1 MTEQTELLGDK
12 RGVRAWTLINR
23 PWRRRTGSPN
33 DRVVQVNSDLGLQQQ
48 EIEAIVQELQSSLG
62 ERQRI

>member
-1 MTEQTELLGDK
+1 MDLDQQALEAQ
-12 RGVRAWTLINR
+12 NR
-23 PWRRRTGSPN
+23 QSN